1 MSPLATYYLPTLFE
15 VASRAEPSIAPVA
28 FTGDT
33 LFCGGCGA
41 LFEASVRPLPLTLPL
56 TLTLT
61 LTPRPSPSPLSLRPT
76 GGRHARLLPAAA
88 PEAARRDAGSQPP
101 EPPQPPQP
109 PQPSAPSAPSAPSE
123 PHAAC
128 GL

>member
-41 LFEASVRPLPLTLPL
+41 LFEASVRPLPLPLPL

-61 LTPRPSPSPLSLRPT
+61 LTLALTLTLTLTLILTLSRLAAGGGVSAARFAAAAAQSAFHLG
-76 GGRHARLLPAAA
+76 GGRARA
-88 PEAARRDAGSQPP
+88 DA
-101 EPPQPPQP
+101 
-109 PQPSAPSAPSAPSE
+109 
-123 PHAAC
+123 
-128 GL
+128 